1 MEKILILTCWEI
13 VDGPEFTCLIKVDAV
28 KNIFLP
34 PETLDK
40 F

>member
-13 VDGPEFTCLIKVDAV
+13 FDGPEFTCLIKVVAV
-28 KNIFLP
+28 KYIFLP
-34 PETLDK
+34 PEIWDK